1 MLFVVPARLACTPSA
16 LWTFFIPLQHSAYL
30 RNRYRAVHRILGRVI
45 LVSALPLAIT
55 PMFFK
60 AKGVFYTHEDAL
72 HLHRP
77 FASLAAHASTPS
89 TLRPFLRA
97 VVWPTSEVF
106 SWVIS
111 PLLFFTAY
119 KTIMTAR
126 SRRIAEHKKWATMHT
141 LVGLTIH
148 IERFTLVICAQI
160 GMLIA
165 SMSSEEFKTA
175 LGVPERQDFAKGEMA
190 AFAVSL
196 WAAAAIT
203 VPWAWQA
210 WRQLDAK
217 RSPSASGKRE

>member
-1 MLFVVPARLACTPSA
+1 

-30 RNRYRAVHRILGRVI
+30 RNRYRAAHRILGRVI
-45 LVSALPLAIT
+45 LISAIPLAIT

-60 AKGVFYTHEDAL
+60 AKGVFYTHDDAL
-72 HLHRP
+72 HVHRP

-89 TLRPFLRA
+89 IVRPILKA
-97 VVWPTSEVF
+97 VLWPTSEVF
-106 SWVIS
+106 SWIIS
-111 PLLFFTAY
+111 PCLLFSAY
-119 KTIMTAR
+119 KTIVTAR

-141 LVGLTIH
+141 LAGLTIH

-160 GMLIA
+160 GTILA
-165 SMSSEEFKTA
+165 SMSSEDFRTA

-210 WRQLDAK
+210 WRQLDATH
-217 RSPSASGKRE
+217 ASSSSDKRE